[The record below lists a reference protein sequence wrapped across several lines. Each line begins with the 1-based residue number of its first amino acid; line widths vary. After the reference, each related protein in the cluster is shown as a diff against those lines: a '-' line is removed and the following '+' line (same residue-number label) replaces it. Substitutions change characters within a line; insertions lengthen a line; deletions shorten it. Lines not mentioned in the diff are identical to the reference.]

1 MTSKADRRSVAT
13 KRSVSPRSKTSRT
26 LPERSFAMPGRS
38 SEIMKKTSN
47 AQASSARLRRARH
60 PTSNA
65 ELKRVLDAAWRT
77 LHVPRHGRAGDQTS
91 SADFAWARLGVLG
104 RSTEGFRQPGGRR
117 CDFAQ
122 GRKRPADR
130 ERDLQ

>member
-47 AQASSARLRRARH
+47 AQR
-60 PTSNA
+60 PTSNT
-65 ELKRVLDAAWRT
+65 ELKRLLDAAWRT
-77 LHVPRHGRAGDQTS
+77 LHLPRHGRAGDQTS
-91 SADFAWARLGVLG
+91 STDFARARLGVLG
-104 RSTEGFRQPGGRR
+104 RGAEGFRKPGGRR
-117 CDFAQ
+117 CDLAQ
-122 GRKRPADR
+122 GRKRPVDR
-130 ERDLQ
+130 DRDLQQ